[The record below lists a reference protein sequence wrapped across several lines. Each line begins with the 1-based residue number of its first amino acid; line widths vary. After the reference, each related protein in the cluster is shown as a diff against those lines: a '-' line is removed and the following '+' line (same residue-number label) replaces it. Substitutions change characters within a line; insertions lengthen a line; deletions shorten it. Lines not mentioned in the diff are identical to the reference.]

1 MGWLRIFGKS
11 DAKPAEPAAT
21 GTPARPRKGDKPG
34 DRQQPLSG
42 YGNNPYD
49 TYTWELHPDPN
60 SDRAL
65 KRAHRI
71 DRKTD
76 EVEKEKSN
84 PYDTG
89 RFTGGW

>member
-11 DAKPAEPAAT
+11 GEKPVEP
-21 GTPARPRKGDKPG
+21 PARPPAARTRKTDKPV
-34 DRQQPLSG
+34 PLSG

-49 TYTWELHPDPN
+49 TYTWELHADPN
-60 SDRAL
+60 GDRAL

-71 DRKTD
+71 DRTTD
-76 EVEKEKSN
+76 GDEKESSN

-89 RFTGGW
+89 RFTSGW